1 MPGSSGPPHQTGHPV
16 MGEIGPRRIAVF
28 IGRAC
33 RFDYL
38 KLHIFMAQVSPFGNV
53 GLLRKESVLR
63 TDKSV
68 IKERLMKSTAVR
80 LGAISPITGCPIWYD
95 GIRKPGMR
103 IRVKP
108 SFTYLATLS
117 HP

>member
-1 MPGSSGPPHQTGHPV
+1 MSTNHAP
-16 MGEIGPRRIAVF
+16 
-28 IGRAC
+28 
-33 RFDYL
+33 
-38 KLHIFMAQVSPFGNV
+38 N
-53 GLLRKESVLR
+53 R
-63 TDKSV
+63 TQ
-68 IKERLMKSTAVR
+68 MKTAIR
-80 LGAISPITGCPIWYD
+80 LGAIAPITGCPVWYD

>member
-1 MPGSSGPPHQTGHPV
+1 MQLVTYILIDADIHAYPMKT
-16 MGEIGPRRIAVF
+16 
-28 IGRAC
+28 
-33 RFDYL
+33 
-38 KLHIFMAQVSPFGNV
+38 
-53 GLLRKESVLR
+53 
-63 TDKSV
+63 V
-68 IKERLMKSTAVR
+68 IR
-80 LGAISPITGCPIWYD
+80 LGAIAPITGCPVWYD

>member
-1 MPGSSGPPHQTGHPV
+1 MSINHAPNHTQ
-16 MGEIGPRRIAVF
+16 
-28 IGRAC
+28 
-33 RFDYL
+33 
-38 KLHIFMAQVSPFGNV
+38 
-53 GLLRKESVLR
+53 
-63 TDKSV
+63 
-68 IKERLMKSTAVR
+68 MKTAIR
-80 LGAISPITGCPIWYD
+80 LGAIAPITGCPVWYN

>member
-1 MPGSSGPPHQTGHPV
+1 
-16 MGEIGPRRIAVF
+16 MGEIAPRRTAVF
-28 IGRAC
+28 IGQEPKC
-33 RFDYL
+33 IYL
-38 KLHIFMAQVSPFGNV
+38 W
-53 GLLRKESVLR
+53 RKPNFPKGETCTPIYDLGHAYP
-63 TDKSV
+63 
-68 IKERLMKSTAVR
+68 MKTAIR
-80 LGAISPITGCPIWYD
+80 LGAISPITGCPVWYD